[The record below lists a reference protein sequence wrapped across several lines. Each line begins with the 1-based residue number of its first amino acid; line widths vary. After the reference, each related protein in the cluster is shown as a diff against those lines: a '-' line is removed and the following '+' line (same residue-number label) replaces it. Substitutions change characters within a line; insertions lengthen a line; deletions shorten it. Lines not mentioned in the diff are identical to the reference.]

1 MSGENLCELIL
12 TGAPGMSNPVQ
23 GLKVSA
29 SVNAS
34 KEAERAGDLL
44 GEEFCDQ
51 SRRLS
56 WSNA

>member
-12 TGAPGMSNPVQ
+12 TGAPAMSNPVQ
-23 GLKVSA
+23 GLEVSA

-44 GEEFCDQ
+44 GERFCERVQ
-51 SRRLS
+51 GGRARR
-56 WSNA
+56 

>member
-34 KEAERAGDLL
+34 KEAERVVI
-44 GEEFCDQ
+44 
-51 SRRLS
+51 S
-56 WSNA
+56 